1 MKKKILVTGAAGFIG
16 SNLANFL
23 IKKKYEVWT
32 IDNLS
37 TGNLKNLN
45 KSIIFINGDCSNKNT
60 IKKLKNNKFKYIFHF
75 AGQSSGEISFENPC
89 NDFKS
94 NVQSTIYLAEYALK
108 NQCQKFFYA
117 SSMSVYGDTHLDKSK
132 ESDKCNP
139 LSFYGIGKL
148 TSENY
153 LMKYKKKGLNP
164 VILRFFNVYGPN
176 QNFSNLKQGMISIY
190 LAQILNSKKLFVKGS
205 LNRFR
210 DFIYIDDAIEAI
222 FNLCKKNTKL
232 YPIINIGTGKKT
244 TIKQLI
250 EIISKIINK
259 DIKLKV
265 ISGTIDDQFGVY
277 ANTKILQNHYN
288 FKAKTNLKLGI
299 KKFIDWKINN

>member
-16 SNLANFL
+16 SNLANFFV
-23 IKKKYEVWT
+23 KKKYEVWT

-37 TGNLKNLN
+37 TGDLKNLN
-45 KSIIFINGDCSNKNT
+45 KNIIFINGDCSNKKT
-60 IKKLKNNKFKYIFHF
+60 IKKLKNNNFQYIFHF
-75 AGQSSGEISFENPC
+75 AGQSSGEISFENLC
-89 NDFKS
+89 KDFKS

-108 NQCQKFFYA
+108 NQCKKFFYA
-117 SSMSVYGDTHLDKSK
+117 SSMSVYGDACIGKSK

-153 LMKYKKKGLNP
+153 LMKYRKKGLNS

-190 LAQILNSKKLFVKGS
+190 LAQILNSKKLFIKGS

-210 DFIYIDDAIEAI
+210 DFIYIDDAIDAI
-222 FNLCKKNTKL
+222 TNLCKKNTKM

-250 EIISKIINK
+250 GIISKIINK
-259 DIKLKV
+259 DIKLKI

-277 ANTKILQNHYN
+277 ANTKILQKHYN
-288 FKAKTNLKLGI
+288 FKAKTNLNLGI

>member
-1 MKKKILVTGAAGFIG
+1 
-16 SNLANFL
+16 
-23 IKKKYEVWT
+23 
-32 IDNLS
+32 
-37 TGNLKNLN
+37 
-45 KSIIFINGDCSNKNT
+45 
-60 IKKLKNNKFKYIFHF
+60 
-75 AGQSSGEISFENPC
+75 
-89 NDFKS
+89 
-94 NVQSTIYLAEYALK
+94 
-108 NQCQKFFYA
+108 
-117 SSMSVYGDTHLDKSK
+117 
-132 ESDKCNP
+132 
-139 LSFYGIGKL
+139 
-148 TSENY
+148 
-153 LMKYKKKGLNP
+153 
-164 VILRFFNVYGPN
+164 
-176 QNFSNLKQGMISIY
+176 MISIY
-190 LAQILNSKKLFVKGS
+190 LAQILNSKKLLVKGS

-210 DFIYIDDAIEAI
+210 DFIYIDDAIEAV

-259 DIKLKV
+259 DIKFKI